1 MKITKEVKTALLA
14 IVAIALLIFGYS
26 FLKGNNLL
34 KSDRTFYATYNEVEG
49 LAKSSAVTING
60 IKVGSVTD
68 ISFLNKKGRVLVTMS
83 IEDDFEFTTESVAR
97 IYGGSLIG
105 GKTMAIIPHY
115 NGDRAKSGDTLVGD
129 IEEGL
134 LELVNDRLTPLQK
147 KVESAIVSA
156 DSLLFAINDVLDKET
171 RDNLKKTFANLNTTV
186 ESFNGVADNANNV
199 LGNVNNILGNN
210 EQKLNRTFTNL
221 DEISGNFNKFS
232 DSIAKID
239 LNKMVADFEGVIADF
254 QKISNDLNDGKGT
267 AGKLLKDDKVYDN
280 MDRATKQLE
289 ELLQDI
295 KLNPKRYVH
304 FSVFGKN
311 AGKYKEP
318 KDSLK

>member
-34 KSDRTFYATYNEVEG
+34 QDNRTFYATYNEVEG
-49 LAKSSAVTING
+49 LAKSSTVTING
-60 IKVGSVTD
+60 LKVGSITD
-68 ISFLNKKGRVLVTMS
+68 ISFLNKKGRVLVTMN
-83 IEDDFEFTTESVAR
+83 IEDDFEFTKKSVAR

-105 GKTMAIIPHY
+105 GKSMAIIPHY
-115 NGDRAKSGDTLVGD
+115 EGELANSGDTLVGD

-134 LELVNDRLTPLQK
+134 LELVNDRLTPLQQ

-156 DSLLFAINDVLDKET
+156 DSLLYAINDILNEKT
-171 RDNLKKTFANLNTTV
+171 REDLKQTFANLNQTV
-186 ESFNGVADNANNV
+186 ASFNGVANKA
-199 LGNVNNILGNN
+199 NNILGNN
-210 EQKLNRTFTNL
+210 EEKLNRTFTNL
-221 DEISGNFNKFS
+221 DEMSGNFNKFS
-232 DSIAKID
+232 DSIAQID
-239 LNKMVADFEGVIADF
+239 LNKMVGDFEGVIADF
-254 QKISNDLNDGKGT
+254 KKISDDLNNGKGT
-267 AGKLLKDDKVYDN
+267 AGKLLKDDKVYNN

-289 ELLQDI
+289 QLLQDI

-311 AGKYKEP
+311 GDKYKKP

>member
-14 IVAIALLIFGYS
+14 IVAIALLIFGYN
-26 FLKGNNLL
+26 FLKGNNIL
-34 KSDRTFYATYNEVEG
+34 KNDRTFYATYNEVEG

-83 IEDDFEFTTESVAR
+83 IEDDFEFTTKSNAR

-105 GKTMAIIPHY
+105 GKTMAILPHY
-115 NGDRAKSGDTLVGD
+115 KGERAESGDTLVGD

-134 LELVNDRLTPLQK
+134 LELVNDRLTPLQMK
-147 KVESAIVSA
+147 IESAIVSA
-156 DSLLFAINDVLDKET
+156 DSLLYAINDVLNEET
-171 RDNLKKTFANLNTTV
+171 REDLKETFANLNTTV
-186 ESFNGVADNANNV
+186 ASFNRVADKA
-199 LGNVNNILGNN
+199 NNILGNN

-221 DEISGNFNKFS
+221 DEMSGNFNKFS

-239 LNKMVADFEGVIADF
+239 LNKMVGDFEGVIADF
-254 QKISNDLNDGKGT
+254 QKISDDLNDGKGT

-311 AGKYKEP
+311 GGKYKEP